1 MTHHSITLA
10 LQQVLAPGGEQL
22 DQIQREIDIHASL
35 CHPSILPLLAYDI
48 QLGSSPGPAGPSQLR
63 NYSTNTSASLQL
75 DHVAVDMEPSLPGA
89 GDATAYLLFP
99 AYPDGTLAEEVER
112 LAQST
117 AGPKLTAQ
125 QVLGIFAQVG
135 TRV

>member
-1 MTHHSITLA
+1 
-10 LQQVLAPGGEQL
+10 
-22 DQIQREIDIHASL
+22 
-35 CHPSILPLLAYDI
+35 
-48 QLGSSPGPAGPSQLR
+48 
-63 NYSTNTSASLQL
+63 
-75 DHVAVDMEPSLPGA
+75 MEPSIAGA

-112 LAQST
+112 LART

-135 TRV
+135 TRF